1 MREISFG
8 VLLTALA
15 SLILELMLTRV
26 FDIVLVPNMSYAVV
40 TMAVFGFGLAG
51 VYAALRPIAPERNIR
66 PLTSLLCLGF
76 AAATLILIPLI
87 NVLPLDYQMIKQH
100 TVRTAGSFT
109 LLYLALILP
118 FFLGGYVLILVFS
131 AYAARI
137 QRLYFWDLIG
147 AGTGSLLVI
156 PFLAKI
162 GPGGLMV
169 SAAALGLIAAAFFS
183 EASNRR
189 VGYTVAAAVLI
200 AIPLVMSPEYI
211 DFKLHMDKRGLK
223 TALEQGKGEFV
234 RWDPISKINVVDQ
247 TLPPPPAKPTHLGG
261 DRKAI
266 QYDGGNQTSFM
277 YKFDGNL
284 QRLRAKLDADTS
296 HVDQDF
302 WYIEVLAAEYLK
314 RDSGQSVLVIGSAGG
329 QETKAALVYGA
340 SHVDAVEMV
349 STVVD
354 LVTHEYKDYIGDI
367 FHDPRVT
374 PVAGEGRSFL
384 RHSGKIYDIIQ
395 VFSNHTSSSTAAGTG
410 AMSPVYLQTAEAY
423 QEYFTHLSAN
433 GVVQL
438 NHVGYPREI
447 TTAALAWRRLGR
459 SDFQRHVAVFYSP
472 TQPSQSTVMIK
483 MQPWTA
489 EEIDS
494 LSAFLAQ
501 PSVPAID
508 RVRLV
513 ENPLDPS
520 KSFLSSDFYSGDFPQ
535 SLADR
540 MPYYATPRT
549 DDRPY
554 FRFMRKHAEFL
565 MPDRSVFVDP
575 GTATDLNTSL
585 SSGLPMD
592 WLHLFLTGGAS
603 LIFVC
608 LFVFVP
614 LRFSAVGRQA
624 GAAALPL
631 LTYFSCLG
639 AGFISIELVF
649 IQKFMHLIGS
659 PLYTYST
666 VIATMLLSAG
676 LGSAM
681 SERLGINSR
690 RLWAVPFI
698 GVLLFGT
705 LLVLIYPWAAHLAL
719 SLEQWS
725 RILVSF
731 LLIFPLGFF
740 LGMPFPIGVL
750 AIADKPN
757 GAVAWAWGMNGL
769 FTVVGGLGSVLLSL
783 FFGFNAAIYIALS
796 LYALALLIFR
806 PMRDSSVAVTYSVE
820 AAFTEVLPV
829 STKAAASLA
838 ADTLL

>member
-8 VLLTALA
+8 VLLVALA

-51 VYAALRPIAPERNIR
+51 IYAALRPIAPERSIR

-76 AAATLILIPLI
+76 AVATLILIPLI

-100 TVRTAGSFT
+100 TARTAGSFA
-109 LLYLALILP
+109 LLYLALIVP

-131 AYAARI
+131 TFATRI

-147 AGTGSLLVI
+147 AGIGSLIVI
-156 PFLAKI
+156 PFMTTI

-169 SAAALGLIAAAFFS
+169 AAAGLSLVAAALFS
-183 EASNRR
+183 ESRR
-189 VGYTVAAAVLI
+189 RSAGYVVAAAVLI
-200 AIPLVMSPEYI
+200 AVPFIRSPDYI
-211 DFKLHMDKRGLK
+211 DFTLHMDKRGLK
-223 TALEQGKGEFV
+223 TALEQGQGEFV

-247 TLPPPPAKPTHLGG
+247 TLPPPPAKPTHAGG

-266 QYDGGNQTSFM
+266 QYDGGNQTSFLF
-277 YKFDGNL
+277 KFDGDL
-284 QRLRAKLDADTS
+284 KGLRATLDHDTS
-296 HVDQDF
+296 HVDRAF

-314 RDSGQSVLVIGSAGG
+314 RDSGQSVLIMGSAGG
-329 QETKAALVYGA
+329 QETKAALIYGA

-354 LVTHEYKDYIGDI
+354 LVTHQYKDYIGDI
-367 FHDPRVT
+367 FEDPRVT
-374 PVAGEGRSFL
+374 TVAGEGRSFL
-384 RHSGKIYDIIQ
+384 RHSGRIYDIIQ

-410 AMSPVYLQTAEAY
+410 AMAPVYLQTAEAY
-423 QEYFTHLSAN
+423 EEYFTHLSAN

-447 TTAALAWRRLGR
+447 TTAALAWKSLGR
-459 SDFQRHVAVFYSP
+459 TDFQQHVAVFYSP
-472 TQPSQSTVMIK
+472 MQPSQSTVMIK
-483 MQPWTA
+483 MQPWSV
-489 EEIDS
+489 EELDS
-494 LSAFLAQ
+494 VSAFLAQ
-501 PSVPAID
+501 PSVPAVD

-520 KSFLSSDFYSGDFPQ
+520 KSFLSGDFYSGDFPQ
-535 SLADR
+535 ALADR

-549 DDRPY
+549 DNRPY
-554 FRFMRKHAEFL
+554 FRFMRKHVEFL
-565 MPDRSVFVDP
+565 MPDRSVFVDA

-603 LIFVC
+603 VIFVC

-614 LRFSAVGRQA
+614 LRFSAVGRQV
-624 GAAALPL
+624 GPAALPL

-666 VIATMLLSAG
+666 VIATMLLAAG
-676 LGSAM
+676 LGSTM
-681 SERLGINSR
+681 SEKLGINSR
-690 RLWAVPFI
+690 RRWAIPFI
-698 GVLLFGT
+698 GILLLGT

-719 SLEQWS
+719 SLDQWS

-750 AIADKPN
+750 AIADKPR

-783 FFGFNAAIYIALS
+783 FFGFNAAVYTALL
-796 LYALALLIFR
+796 LYGLAMLIFR
-806 PMRDSSVAVTYSVE
+806 PMRDSQ
-820 AAFTEVLPV
+820 L
-829 STKAAASLA
+829 AAA
-838 ADTLL
+838 

>member
-1 MREISFG
+1 MRAISLG
-8 VLLTALA
+8 VLLVALA
-15 SLILELMLTRV
+15 SLVLELMLTRV

-51 VYAALRPIAPERNIR
+51 IYAALRPIAADRNIR
-66 PLTSLLCLGF
+66 PLTSSLCMGF
-76 AAATLILIPLI
+76 AVATLLLIPLI
-87 NVLPLDYQMIKQH
+87 NVLPLDYMMIRQH
-100 TVRTAGSFT
+100 PVRTIGSFA
-109 LLYLALILP
+109 LLYLALIVP

-131 AYAARI
+131 TFATRI

-147 AGTGSLLVI
+147 AGIGSVIVI
-156 PFLAKI
+156 PFMVKI

-169 SAAALGLIAAAFFS
+169 AGAGLSLIAAALFS
-183 EASNRR
+183 ENRTR
-189 VGYTVAAAVLI
+189 RGGCLAAAVVLI
-200 AIPLVMSPEYI
+200 AIPFFKSPAYI
-211 DFKLHMDKRGLK
+211 DFALHMDKRGLK
-223 TALEQGKGEFV
+223 SALEQGQGEFV
-234 RWDPISKINVVDQ
+234 RWDPISKIDVVDQ

-266 QYDGGNQTSFM
+266 QYDGGNQTSFLF
-277 YKFDGNL
+277 KFDGD
-284 QRLRAKLDADTS
+284 QARLRATLDRDTS
-296 HVDQDF
+296 HVDQAF

-314 RDSGQSVLVIGSAGG
+314 RDSGQSVLIMGSAGG
-329 QETKAALVYGA
+329 QETKAALIYGA

-354 LVTHEYKDYIGDI
+354 LVTHRYKDYIGGI
-367 FHDPRVT
+367 FEDPRVT
-374 PVAGEGRSFL
+374 VVAGEGRSFL
-384 RHSGKIYDIIQ
+384 RHSGRVYDIIQ

-410 AMSPVYLQTAEAY
+410 AMAPVYLQTAEAY
-423 QEYFTHLSAN
+423 EEYFTHLSPN

-447 TTAALAWRRLGR
+447 TTAALAWKRLGR
-459 SDFQRHVAVFYSP
+459 TDFQRHVAVFFAP
-472 TQPSQSTVMIK
+472 KQPSQSTVMMK

-489 EEIDS
+489 AELDS
-494 LSAFLAQ
+494 VSAFLAQ
-501 PSVPAID
+501 PSVPQVD

-520 KSFLSSDFYSGDFPQ
+520 ESFLSKDFYSGDFPQ
-535 SLADR
+535 ALADQ
-540 MPYYATPRT
+540 MPYDATPRT
-549 DDRPY
+549 DNRPY
-554 FRFMRKHAEFL
+554 FRFMRKHIEYL
-565 MPDRSVFVDP
+565 MPDKRLFVDV
-575 GTATDLNTSL
+575 GTAADLNMSL
-585 SSGLPMD
+585 QSGIPMD
-592 WLHLFLTGGAS
+592 WLHLILTGGAS
-603 LIFVC
+603 VIFVF

-614 LRFSAVGRQA
+614 LRFSAVGRQV

-676 LGSAM
+676 LGSTM
-681 SERLGINSR
+681 SEKLGIDSR
-690 RLWAVPFI
+690 QRWAIPFI
-698 GVLLFGT
+698 GILLLGT

-719 SLEQWS
+719 SLDQWS

-731 LLIFPLGFF
+731 LLIFPLGFC

-750 AIADKPN
+750 AIADKPR

-783 FFGFNAAIYIALS
+783 IFGFNAAIYTALS
-796 LYALALLIFR
+796 LYALSLLVFR
-806 PMRDSSVAVTYSVE
+806 PMRDSSFARSISTDTSLKDNRSLAV
-820 AAFTEVLPV
+820 PV
-829 STKAAASLA
+829 S
-838 ADTLL
+838 

>member
-1 MREISFG
+1 MRAISLG
-8 VLLTALA
+8 VLLVALA
-15 SLILELMLTRV
+15 SLMLELMLTRV
-26 FDIVLVPNMSYAVV
+26 FDVVLVPNMSYAVV

-51 VYAALRPIAPERNIR
+51 IYAALRPIAADRDIR
-66 PLTSLLCLGF
+66 RLTSLLCLGF
-76 AAATLILIPLI
+76 AVATLILIPLI
-87 NVLPLDYQMIKQH
+87 NILPLDYTMIKQH
-100 TVRTAGSFT
+100 AVRTIGSFAF
-109 LLYLALILP
+109 LYLALIVP

-131 AYAARI
+131 TYATRI

-147 AGTGSLLVI
+147 AGIGSLIVI
-156 PFLAKI
+156 PFMAKI

-169 SAAALGLIAAAFFS
+169 AAAGLSLIAAASFTDS
-183 EASNRR
+183 RTRS
-189 VGYTVAAAVLI
+189 VACVAVAAVLI
-200 AIPLVMSPEYI
+200 AIPFIKSPTYI
-211 DFKLHMDKRGLK
+211 DFTLHMDKRGLK
-223 TALEQGKGEFV
+223 TAIEQGQGEFV

-266 QYDGGNQTSFM
+266 QYDGGNQTSFLF
-277 YKFDGNL
+277 KFDGD
-284 QRLRAKLDADTS
+284 QARLRATLDHDTS
-296 HVDQDF
+296 HVDTAF

-314 RDSGQSVLVIGSAGG
+314 RDSGQSVLIMGSAGG
-329 QETKAALVYGA
+329 QETKAALIYGA

-349 STVVD
+349 STVVE
-354 LVTHEYKDYIGDI
+354 LVTHQYKDYIGDI

-374 PVAGEGRSFL
+374 AVAGEGRSFL
-384 RHSGKIYDIIQ
+384 RHSGRTYDIIQ
-395 VFSNHTSSSTAAGTG
+395 IFSNHTSSSTAAGTG
-410 AMSPVYLQTAEAY
+410 AMAPVYLQTAEAY
-423 QEYFTHLSAN
+423 EEYFTHLSTN

-447 TTAALAWRRLGR
+447 TTAALAWKRLGLT
-459 SDFQRHVAVFYSP
+459 DFQRHVAVFFSP
-472 TQPSQSTVMIK
+472 MQPSQSTVLIK

-489 EEIDS
+489 DEIDS

-501 PSVPAID
+501 PSVPAAD

-513 ENPLDPS
+513 ENPLDPT
-520 KSFLSSDFYSGDFPQ
+520 KSFLSGDFYSGDFPQ
-535 SLADR
+535 ALANR
-540 MPYYATPRT
+540 MPYDATPRT
-549 DDRPY
+549 DNRPY
-554 FRFMRKHAEFL
+554 FRFMRKHIEFL
-565 MPDRSVFVDP
+565 IPDKNLFVDV
-575 GTATDLNTSL
+575 GTASDLNMSM
-585 SSGLPMD
+585 SSGVPMD

-603 LIFVC
+603 VIFVC

-614 LRFSAVGRQA
+614 LRFSTVGRQV
-624 GAAALPL
+624 GAAAFPL

-666 VIATMLLSAG
+666 VIFTMLLSAG
-676 LGSAM
+676 LGSTM
-681 SERLGINSR
+681 SETLGISSR
-690 RLWAVPFI
+690 ERWAIPFVGI
-698 GVLLFGT
+698 LLLGT

-725 RILVSF
+725 RIFVSF

-740 LGMPFPIGVL
+740 LGMPFPIGVP
-750 AIADKPN
+750 AITDKPP

-783 FFGFNAAIYIALS
+783 FFGFNAAIYTALS

-806 PMRDSSVAVTYSVE
+806 PMRDSGL
-820 AAFTEVLPV
+820 AFKHSTNTVLTEVSQV
-829 STKAAASLA
+829 SSPAAARIVGGP
-838 ADTLL
+838 